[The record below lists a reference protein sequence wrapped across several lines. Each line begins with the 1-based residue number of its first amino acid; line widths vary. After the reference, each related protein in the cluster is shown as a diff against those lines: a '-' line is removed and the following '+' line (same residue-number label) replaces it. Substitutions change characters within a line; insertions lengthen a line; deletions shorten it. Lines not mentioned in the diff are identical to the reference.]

1 MAFFSIAHCINPLI
15 GLYAG
20 LSASIFALLIK
31 IGFTW
36 YSTSLTSLPILVY
49 HIPTFC
55 GSLYLSNLAHSSPT
69 FAKRLLAAFIPAL
82 CMILFSIHPVG
93 SGAFAYTF
101 FWLIPL
107 GTALIPHNNL
117 FLHALGSTFSSHA
130 VGSVLWIYLI
140 NSLSVATWY
149 GLIPVVIA
157 ERLFFASGMTLIVLA
172 ARKMKAVAP
181 KALRVTTWLSTTQPN

>member
-117 FLHALGSTFSSHA
+117 F
-130 VGSVLWIYLI
+130 GSVLWIYLI